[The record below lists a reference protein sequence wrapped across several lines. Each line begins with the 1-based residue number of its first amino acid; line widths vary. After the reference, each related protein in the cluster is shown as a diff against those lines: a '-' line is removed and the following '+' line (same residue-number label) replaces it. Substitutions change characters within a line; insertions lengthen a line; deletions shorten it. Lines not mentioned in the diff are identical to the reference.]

1 MPMYN
6 ASNTLITEGGCRG
19 GVALMF
25 VCTVGVLFVCVW
37 NTRGGRIYIVRI
49 YFHPLIEKVHYEY
62 WQCFLPGLS
71 FIYKCLCV

>member
-1 MPMYN
+1 MYN
-6 ASNTLITEGGCRG
+6 ASSTLITEGGCQG

-25 VCTVGVLFVCVW
+25 VCTVGVCVRVCGIQ
-37 NTRGGRIYIVRI
+37 RGGRIYIVRI
-49 YFHPLIEKVHYEY
+49 YFHYLTEKVHCEY